1 MVTQYQAEF
10 EKVVH
15 ETLEDLCNRYK
26 NPTMQGAFELF
37 AASVI
42 WAATG
47 IKPHVPNRNA
57 PPRPVNRPGRITGGF
72 KVKKK

>member
-1 MVTQYQAEF
+1 MVTQYQEEF

-15 ETLEDLCNRYK
+15 ETLADLIKRHK
-26 NPTMQGAFELF
+26 NPAMQAGFELF

-42 WAATG
+42 WAASG
-47 IKPHVPNRNA
+47 IPAHIPNRNA
-57 PPRPVNRPGRITGGF
+57 GRITGGY

>member
-15 ETLEDLCNRYK
+15 ETLADLIKRHK
-26 NPTMQGAFELF
+26 NPAMQAGFELF

-42 WAATG
+42 WAASG
-47 IKPHVPNRNA
+47 IKPHVPVSRRVDKSYKM
-57 PPRPVNRPGRITGGF
+57 PKR
-72 KVKKK
+72 